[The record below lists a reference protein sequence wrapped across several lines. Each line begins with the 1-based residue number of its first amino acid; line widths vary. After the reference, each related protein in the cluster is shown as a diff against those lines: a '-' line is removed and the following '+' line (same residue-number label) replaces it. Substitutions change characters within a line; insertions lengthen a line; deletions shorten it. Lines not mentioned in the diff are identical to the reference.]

1 LHLAGLTA
9 LAMRIDVRSQAPA
22 LFGVKTVASLQVRFA
37 EALLDA
43 PRTEVGLEEVVL
55 VTPRQAR
62 VARQH
67 FVEMPTRPPQHDGLP
82 LPSALPPPAP
92 MQRAADAGPLEADAP
107 LAALDDP
114 QIPRRV
120 AEAAPRAYA
129 SAATVQAIGNEPQEL
144 PRPLD
149 NMPPVYPPEAQRNG
163 WQGTVVLRVRVS
175 ETGRVSA
182 VSVASSSGHTLLDA
196 AAASA
201 VRQWRFRPAR
211 LGGRPVE
218 TSVRLPV
225 KFELPP

>member
-1 LHLAGLTA
+1 
-9 LAMRIDVRSQAPA
+9 
-22 LFGVKTVASLQVRFA
+22 
-37 EALLDA
+37 
-43 PRTEVGLEEVVL
+43 
-55 VTPRQAR
+55 
-62 VARQH
+62 RQH

-82 LPSALPPPAP
+82 LPSALPTPAP
-92 MQRAADAGPLEADAP
+92 MQRAADAGPLDAHSPLDEA
-107 LAALDDP
+107 

-120 AEAAPRAYA
+120 AEAAPRAHA
-129 SAATVQAIGNEPQEL
+129 SAATVQAIGNEPEEL
-144 PRPLD
+144 PWPLD
-149 NMPPVYPPEAQRNG
+149 NMPPVYPAEAQRNG
-163 WQGTVVLRVRVS
+163 WQGTVVLRVRVG
-175 ETGRVSA
+175 ETGRVRN